1 MSYANRS
8 EIPEKYKWNLGDIF
22 ATPEDWEKCFNE
34 MSQEYK
40 KLAAYQG
47 KLSDRDT
54 LLEFLKLSDKI
65 DFKMDQ
71 LYCYAFM
78 SYNEDSQDPTLQARF
93 SRIYALLT
101 QYSEETAF
109 VSPELSALPDSQLRA
124 LAADPDFADY
134 DVALINLLKGKAHV
148 LSQSEEKLLA
158 GVGAF
163 SGQFHEVFNRLDSG
177 DIKFDQITVDGKKVQ
192 LGHGTYSMLLQHKD
206 QKVRKKAFETF
217 YKAYIEKIN
226 TLAGLY
232 EGSVKSDCFY
242 AKAKNFG
249 SAMEKA
255 LFYEQVDKKV
265 YDNLIKC
272 MHRSFKPLHRYIAL
286 RKKLMG
292 VKTLNMY
299 DLYVSIFENADISCE
314 YEEACELVLKGLA
327 PLGKDY
333 LAVVQEAFNN
343 NWIDVH
349 ETPTKRTGAYSMG
362 VPGVHPYML
371 LNYQKT
377 THDIFTIAHEM
388 GHSMHTYYSQK
399 AQPFAKE
406 GYKIFVA
413 EVASTCNE
421 VLLLKYLLST
431 VTDVKVKKFLLQY
444 YLDMLRTTM
453 YRQAMFAEFEQ
464 ITHSLVENNEPLT
477 ADVMCQKYLELNK
490 KYYGRSVK
498 HNDQIKYE
506 WARIPHFYRAFYVYK
521 YATGIISAVCIAEKI
536 LSEGASAVENYK
548 KFLSLGCSMDP
559 VSELKVAGVDLTSK
573 EPFEIVT
580 KSFEDTLAELEA
592 LCEEKE

>member
-1 MSYANRS
+1 MSYTNRS

-22 ATPEDWEKCFNE
+22 ATPEEWEKCFAE

-40 KLAAYQG
+40 KLVAFQG
-47 KLSDRDT
+47 KLGNRDS
-54 LLEFLKLSDKI
+54 LLEFLKLSDAI
-65 DFKMDQ
+65 DLKMDQ
-71 LYCYAFM
+71 LYCYASM
-78 SYNEDSQDPTLQARF
+78 SYNEDSQDPALQARF

-101 QYSEETAF
+101 QYSEDLAF
-109 VSPELSALPDSQLRA
+109 VSPEISALPDAQLKT

-134 DVALINLLKGKAHV
+134 DVALLNLLKGKAHI
-148 LSQSEEKLLA
+148 LSEREEKLLA

-177 DIKFDQITVDGKKVQ
+177 DIKFEQITVDGKKVQ

-206 QKVRKKAFETF
+206 QKVRKKAFETY
-217 YKAYIEKIN
+217 YKSYIEKIN

-272 MHRSFKPLHRYIAL
+272 MHKSFKPLHRYIAL

-299 DLYVSIFENADISCE
+299 DLYVSIFEDADISCE
-314 YEEACELVLKGLA
+314 YEQACELVKKGLA

-333 LAVVQEAFNN
+333 LAVVEEAFNN
-343 NWIDVH
+343 RWIDVH
-349 ETPTKRTGAYSMG
+349 ETPTKRSGAYSMG

-399 AQPFAKE
+399 AQPFSKE
-406 GYKIFVA
+406 NYKIFVA

-421 VLLLKYLLST
+421 VLLLKYLLAT
-431 VTDVKVKKFLLQY
+431 EKDVNVKKYLLQY

-464 ITHSLVENNEPLT
+464 ISHDLVESGQPLT

-490 KYYGRSVK
+490 MYYGRAVK
-498 HNDQIKYE
+498 HNEQIKYE

-536 LSEGASAVENYK
+536 LRDGDSAVENYK
-548 KFLSLGCSMDP
+548 KFLSLGGSMDP

-573 EPFEIVT
+573 EPFEIVA
-580 KSFEDTLAELEA
+580 KSFEDTLSELEE
-592 LCEEKE
+592 LCK